1 MKDLNYTPKRSKIK
15 LLVSGSVE
23 WVAVSGLVL
32 CPLISLLQGSRKFFP
47 FFTYLIHMVYKI
59 SSHFNHL
66 PSVQVEASTRL
77 LYPTILLIAPITF
90 YYNFVF
96 TDHLFIR
103 WWASFSFKIWNRITK
118 KIKKNKAKTQCWI
131 ND

>member
-1 MKDLNYTPKRSKIK
+1 M
-15 LLVSGSVE
+15 LVSGSVE
-23 WVAVSGLVL
+23 RVAVSGLVL

-47 FFTYLIHMVYKI
+47 FFTYLIHLAYKI

-66 PSVQVEASTRL
+66 PCVQVEASTPL
-77 LYPTILLIAPITF
+77 LYPTILLIVPITALLTF

-103 WWASFSFKIWNRITK
+103 W
-118 KIKKNKAKTQCWI
+118 
-131 ND
+131 